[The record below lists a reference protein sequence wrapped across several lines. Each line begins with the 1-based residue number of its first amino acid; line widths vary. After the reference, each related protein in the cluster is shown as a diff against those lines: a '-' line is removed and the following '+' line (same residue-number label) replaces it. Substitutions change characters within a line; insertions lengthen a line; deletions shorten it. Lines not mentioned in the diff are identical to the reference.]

1 MNKHIYLLLIAMLPT
16 FAWSQTLTDGLMMPK
31 KNLCTGFIFSHDQW
45 TDYWEGKL
53 NRDNANIGTIKTQS
67 LMWMGTYGITDKI
80 NVIASLPYVWT
91 KATGGTLRGM
101 EGLQDI
107 TLGVKYNFFTNK
119 TDKTTLKFFGAL
131 AYSMPVTDY
140 APDYLPLAIGS
151 GSKRLQWRL
160 NTYFRLE
167 QGFFAA
173 VSGGYTWR
181 SNVELDRPSHYYNGE
196 LVNSH
201 EAYLPNI
208 VDLMASVGYHKGP
221 IQAQLDYMEMYT
233 LKGDDIGRQG
243 MPEVGNQM
251 NFKKVGATVMYYLPA
266 PKGLAVRA
274 AGSITVDGRNV
285 GESTTFMGGV
295 MYTIHFGKK
304 KTDTESTQQ

>member
-1 MNKHIYLLLIAMLPT
+1 MNKYIYLFLVLLPG

-31 KNLCTGFIFSHDQW
+31 KDLCTGFIYSYDQW

-53 NRDNANIGTIKTQS
+53 KRTNDNIGTIKTQS
-67 LMWMGTYGITDKI
+67 VMWMGTYGVIDKV
-80 NVIASLPYVWT
+80 NVIVSLPYVWT
-91 KATGGTLRGM
+91 KATGGPLRGM
-101 EGLQDI
+101 EGLQDVTI
-107 TLGVKYNFFTNK
+107 GAKYNFFTNK
-119 TDKTTLKFFGAL
+119 TEKTTLKFFGVL
-131 AYSMPVTDY
+131 AFSMPVTDY
-140 APDYLPLAIGS
+140 TPDFLPLSIGM
-151 GSKRLQWRL
+151 GAKKLQWRL

-167 QGFFAA
+167 QGWFTSI
-173 VSGGYTWR
+173 SGGYTWR
-181 SNVELDRPSHYYNGE
+181 SNVQLDRPSHYYNGE

-201 EAYLPNI
+201 EAYLPNMI
-208 VDLMASVGYHKGP
+208 DLMASAGYHKGP
-221 IQAQLDYMEMYT
+221 IQAQLDYMELYT

-251 NFKKVGATVMYYLPA
+251 NFKKLGLTAMYYLPK

-285 GESTTFMGGV
+285 GQSTTIMAGA

-304 KTDTESTQQ
+304 QKETETTQQ